1 MYMEEI
7 AIAGKT
13 IEVYKY
19 FSVAQLKK
27 KGGSRTNKNIT
38 TEEQKEKFAKINE
51 RNALKKLRLL
61 INANFGENDIHLTL
75 TYAKEKRPKSQEE
88 AKKNL
93 EKFTRKL
100 RGLYKE
106 NGLELKY
113 ICVTEY
119 ENKAI
124 HHHLVINSIDTRK
137 IVKLWEYG
145 RPGIKYLDNSGDYK
159 QLAEYLVK
167 ETKKTFRDKNAVSKQ
182 RWSSSKNLIK
192 PVIKKRV
199 VKRSSWLKEPKS
211 KKGYYIIKDSL
222 VNGVHDWNGY
232 EQPFQFYRML
242 KLE

>member
-1 MYMEEI
+1 MYMEEV

-19 FSVAQLKK
+19 FSVSQLKSK
-27 KGGSRTNKNIT
+27 KCSRINKNIT
-38 TEEQKEKFAKINE
+38 TEEEKERFSKINE

-61 INANFGENDIHLTL
+61 INANFGENDIHLVL
-75 TYAKEKRPKSQEE
+75 TYEKSKRPKDSKE

-93 EKFTRKL
+93 EKFMRKL
-100 RGLYKE
+100 RGLYKD

-137 IVKLWEYG
+137 VVKLWEYG
-145 RPGIKYLDNSGDYK
+145 RPNVKYLDNTGDYK
-159 QLAEYLVK
+159 QLAEYLIK
-167 ETKKTFRDKNAVSKQ
+167 ETRKTFRDKVAVLKQ
-182 RWSSSKNLIK
+182 RWSSSKNLKK
-192 PVIKKRV
+192 PIIKKRV
-199 VKRSSWLKEPKS
+199 LKRNTWLKEPKP

-222 VNGVHDWNGY
+222 INGIHDWNGY

-242 KLE
+242 RL